1 MRLVQALAAAA
12 VLAGLSAPA
21 IAAESVEVPHREW
34 PHSGLFGTFDL
45 QAMQRGAQV
54 YFEVCSACHS
64 MRLLSYRNLRGIGFN
79 EDEVRAIAAKFTV
92 IDGPNDEG
100 QMFERPA
107 RPSDR
112 FRSPFANENAAR
124 AANNGA
130 LPPDL
135 SLIVKARHAA
145 ENHVFGVLVGYADP
159 PPGVTV
165 AEGMYYNKHF
175 PGHQIAMAPP
185 LSPDQV
191 AYSDGTSATVEQ
203 MAADL
208 SQFLTWAAEPN
219 LVDRKRT
226 GVKVILFLIIFTGL
240 LYAVKRKVWAN
251 AH

>member
-1 MRLVQALAAAA
+1 MRIVRALAAATL
-12 VLAGLSAPA
+12 LAGLSAPA
-21 IAAESVEVPHREW
+21 IAAESVEVPHRHW
-34 PHSGLFGTFDL
+34 PHSGLFGTFDIGAL
-45 QAMQRGAQV
+45 QRGAQV
-54 YFEVCSACHS
+54 YMEVCSACHS
-64 MRLLSYRNLRGIGFN
+64 MRLLSYRNLAGIGFN
-79 EDEVRAIAAKFTV
+79 ADEIRAIASKFTV

-100 QMFERPA
+100 LMGERQA

-112 FRSPFANENAAR
+112 FRSPFANENAAK

-135 SLIVKARHAA
+135 SLIVKARHSA
-145 ENHVFGVLVGYADP
+145 ENHVFGVLTGYTDP

-165 AEGMYYNKHF
+165 AEGLYYNKHF

-185 LSPDQV
+185 LSENQI
-191 AYSDGTSATVEQ
+191 AYADGTNATVEQ
-203 MAADL
+203 MSADL

-219 LVDRKRT
+219 LVDRKRM
-226 GVKVILFLIIFTGL
+226 GVKVMLFLLILTGL